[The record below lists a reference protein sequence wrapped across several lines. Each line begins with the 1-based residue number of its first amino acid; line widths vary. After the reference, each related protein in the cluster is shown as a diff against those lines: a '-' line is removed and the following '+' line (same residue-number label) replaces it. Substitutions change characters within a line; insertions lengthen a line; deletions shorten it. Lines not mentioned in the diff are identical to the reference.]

1 MNAAVAAKISAA
13 ARRVLF
19 PFSEIE
25 LNQRD
30 NSSVVVKIFAFWQFR
45 KKANKY
51 VDQSEE
57 SRHDLVNHGRGSN

>member
-1 MNAAVAAKISAA
+1 MPQLQRKSVPQRGAFYF
-13 ARRVLF
+13 L
-19 PFSEIE
+19 FSEIE

-30 NSSVVVKIFAFWQFR
+30 NSTVIVKIFAFWQFR

-57 SRHDLVNHGRGSN
+57 SRNDLVNHGRGSN